1 MKKAISRS
9 ISRMNVKT
17 TPSKTVMPVRSKGN
31 AVKTTASTAAIAFMG
46 SVTNTSS
53 PTATSEFKKSGTA
66 IAKPI
71 SFPETR
77 VYDGPI
83 DSLTVYMRDV
93 GMVDLLK
100 PEEEIALAAKIK
112 RGDKNARERM
122 IRANLRLVVKIA
134 REYEGYG
141 MPLQDMINEG
151 NIGLM
156 RAVEKFDP
164 AKGGKLSTYSSWWIK
179 QSIRRAIAN
188 QAKTVRMPIH
198 MMDKIAKVRRT
209 ANRLAEELGQEATD
223 EEIAGEMGLPTK
235 RIAYLRKAGI
245 HTSSMDAPIGDD
257 DSNRMGDLMADER
270 AENPYDNLEHKTMLD
285 LLDDIIDRLPER
297 ELNIL
302 RRRFGLDGSP
312 ERSLEEIGKEMGV
325 TRERIRQL
333 QNLALTKLRKMIESR
348 DAMPVA
354 A

>member
-1 MKKAISRS
+1 MKKTNNRS
-9 ISRMNVKT
+9 NQRVNVKT
-17 TPSKTVMPVRSKGN
+17 TTCKAANKVQSKRQSTKVVISSSKLDFPV
-31 AVKTTASTAAIAFMG
+31 STR
-46 SVTNTSS
+46 TSS
-53 PTATSEFKKSGTA
+53 TTGIVQPVKLTATATKA
-66 IAKPI
+66 IP
-71 SFPETR
+71 FPESR

-112 RGDKNARERM
+112 RGDNDARERM

-223 EEIAGEMGLPTK
+223 EEIADEMGLPTK
-235 RIAYLRKAGI
+235 RISYLRKAGI

-285 LLDDIIDRLPER
+285 LLDDIVDRLPER

-302 RRRFGLDGSP
+302 RRRFGLDGGP

-333 QNLALTKLRKMIESR
+333 QNLALSKLRKMIESR
-348 DAMPVA
+348 DAMPIA